1 MTSALPLEML
11 IQRSMRVEDV
21 LEVMDIE
28 ARSYDFPWSEKIFLD
43 CMKAGYL
50 CNVAHVGGVLAAYG
64 IMSFGAGEAHILNV
78 CVDASYRREGFGKL
92 LITKLLEI
100 VKTHNVSSVYLEVRP
115 SNLAAIDLYSQ
126 IGFSKVGERLKYYP
140 ALNGREDAHVLN
152 LTM

>member
-1 MTSALPLEML
+1 MNNPLPLEL
-11 IQRSMRVEDV
+11 FVQPSKSIEDV
-21 LEVMDIE
+21 LEVFDIE
-28 ARSYDFPWSEKIFLD
+28 VGSYDFPWSEKIFVD
-43 CMKAGYL
+43 CIKAGYL
-50 CNVAHVGGVLAAYG
+50 CNVAHVGGVLAGYG

-78 CVDASYRREGFGKL
+78 CVDASYRRQGFGKL

-100 VKTHNVSSVYLEVRP
+100 GKTHNIYSVYLEVRP